1 MNCEN
6 VTERL
11 GALLDGELDAAEEAA
26 VRAHVEDCPRCAAE
40 LDELESLNQL
50 LGALAAHEGDA
61 DFAVRVRR
69 RAEKKA
75 KIVHV
80 GRFPSGGVLTRAAA
94 VLLFAA
100 GVWFGLMAGS
110 DVARVDRTP
119 AESGPEDL
127 TTDVLAATPDG
138 SLEQVY
144 LSFVSGGEWEEGSD
158 VQ

>member
-40 LDELESLNQL
+40 LDGLERLNQL
-50 LGALAAHEGDA
+50 LGALAAHEGAA
-61 DFAVRVRR
+61 DFAARVRR
-69 RAEKKA
+69 RAEKRA
-75 KIVHV
+75 GTVHI
-80 GRFPSGGVLTRAAA
+80 GRFLSGGVLTRAAA

-110 DVARVDRTP
+110 DVARADRTVT
-119 AESGPEDL
+119 ESGPEDL
-127 TTDVLAATPDG
+127 TTDVLAAAPDG
-138 SLEQVY
+138 SLEEVY
-144 LSFVSGGEWEEGSD
+144 LSFVSGGEWEGGGD

>member
-6 VTERL
+6 VKERL
-11 GALLDGELDAAEEAA
+11 GTLLDGELDAAEEAA
-26 VRAHVEDCPRCAAE
+26 VRAHVEACPRCAAE

-50 LGALAAHEGDA
+50 LGALPAHEGNA

-69 RAEKKA
+69 RAEKEA

-80 GRFPSGGVLTRAAA
+80 GRLLSGGVLTRAAA

-110 DVARVDRTP
+110 DVARADRAMT
-119 AESGPEDL
+119 ESGPEDL

-144 LSFVSGGEWEEGSD
+144 LSFVSGGEWEEGGD